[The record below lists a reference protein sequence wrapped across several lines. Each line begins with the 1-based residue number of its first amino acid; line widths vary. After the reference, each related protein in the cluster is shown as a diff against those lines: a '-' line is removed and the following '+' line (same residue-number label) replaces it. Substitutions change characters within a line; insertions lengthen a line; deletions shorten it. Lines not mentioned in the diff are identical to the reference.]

1 MKKTTLELPDAL
13 THRVKL
19 RAVHRAHKQ
28 ALEAAMKWKL
38 VTEDSKLR
46 NAVPSWTV
54 SLSDALS

>member
-1 MKKTTLELPDAL
+1 MLRVYL
-13 THRVKL
+13 TGCRQSLVPQLHSI
-19 RAVHRAHKQ
+19 AHNQ

-46 NAVPSWTV
+46 NAVPSWTI